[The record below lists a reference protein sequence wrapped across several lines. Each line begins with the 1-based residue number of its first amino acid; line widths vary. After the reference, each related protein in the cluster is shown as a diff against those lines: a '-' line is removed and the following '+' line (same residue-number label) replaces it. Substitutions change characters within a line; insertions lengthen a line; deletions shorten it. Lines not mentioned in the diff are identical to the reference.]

1 MSHPPPHGAGHGDPH
16 RASDEAS
23 TTNNHGPTDSHN
35 TTENH
40 SAAGNRGATDYDSAP
55 DYDSAATQ
63 ETYDQQYEVYV
74 PDATSH
80 YSQYADYTAAPYADQ
95 EQPRLSYFADS
106 SQYYQEQQGAYH
118 QPPRHADEA
127 HYPPAEPPGRTGA
140 LWWGIGGIGVI
151 AAILSILV
159 MTGVFDASVDEPGA
173 NPQATGD
180 YSNPSDDPKAL
191 RVIDKASGISYDYLG
206 EGWKDYSMGVM
217 EENQATVGE
226 YVVTQESVPSGG
238 QFIAQVTSGLL
249 STSFGSPSAAEFPQ
263 VLAEVEESVFGNYY
277 PLPNEPTN
285 QSERA
290 LTIDGHD
297 AYERITDLTWDVDG
311 YDSTGERVHLLM
323 IDTGKSAPVF
333 FYCSFPNTH
342 AELYPLIDQVIASIK
357 VDQ

>member
-1 MSHPPPHGAGHGDPH
+1 MSHPPPHRAGHGDPH

-23 TTNNHGPTDSHN
+23 A
-35 TTENH
+35 TESDGVADNH
-40 SAAGNRGATDYDSAP
+40 SATDNHSARDNDSA
-55 DYDSAATQ
+55 TTH
-63 ETYDQQYEVYV
+63 ETYDQQYDVYV
-74 PDATSH
+74 PDAATAH
-80 YSQYADYTAAPYADQ
+80 YRQYSDYTAAPYADQ

-118 QPPRHADEA
+118 QSPHHADTA
-127 HYPPAEPPGRTGA
+127 HYAPAEPPARTGA

-180 YSNPSDDPKAL
+180 YSNPSDPKAL

-249 STSFGSPSAAEFPQ
+249 STSFGSPSAAQFPQ
-263 VLAEVEESVFGNYY
+263 ALAEVEESVFGNYY

-311 YDSTGERVHLLM
+311 YDSTGERVHLLL